1 MNEKGETKTERKRGY
16 EEGERGR
23 GGLNRTVEERERG
36 REMKKRVHMD
46 TRQRVCTDRERDKP
60 WLTVESEEWDWF
72 SSSDG

>member
-1 MNEKGETKTERKRGY
+1 M
-16 EEGERGR
+16 
-23 GGLNRTVEERERG
+23 EERERG

-46 TRQRVCTDRERDKP
+46 TRQRVCTDRERERERDKP